1 MRNLLFILGLM
12 TTGCGTYGL
21 EPTDTGFMPSAL
33 GIDPFGEIDFGEHS
47 TDASKSARKD
57 IILFVDG
64 EQPLA
69 IIDVFLE
76 GENASNFSLPADLPL
91 PIRLQPGV
99 EFPIA
104 LRFSPDSPGAFRGEM
119 KVMIDDGTTEGAYI
133 NRPIVG
139 EGCVHGE
146 C

>member
-1 MRNLLFILGLM
+1 ML

-21 EPTDTGFMPSAL
+21 EPTDTGGIPSSL

-47 TDASKSARKD
+47 TNANKSARKD
-57 IILFVDG
+57 ILLFVDG
-64 EQPLA
+64 DQPLA

-76 GENASNFSLPADLPL
+76 GGDSTIFSIPPDLPI
-91 PIRLQPGV
+91 PILLQPGSD
-99 EFPIA
+99 FPVS
-104 LRFSPDSPGAFRGEM
+104 LGFSPDSTGSFRGEM
-119 KVMIDDGTTEGAYI
+119 TVLIDDGTSEGAYI

-139 EGCVHGE
+139 VGCEEGE